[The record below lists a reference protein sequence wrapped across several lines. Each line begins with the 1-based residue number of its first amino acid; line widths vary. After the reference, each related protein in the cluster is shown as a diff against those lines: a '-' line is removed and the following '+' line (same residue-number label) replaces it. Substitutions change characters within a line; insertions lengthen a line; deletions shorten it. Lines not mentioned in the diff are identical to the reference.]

1 MTFSIGHHYLRWA
14 LLSFLGV
21 WLATITTIEPSEA
34 QQLTMEAQEG
44 DEVVSSSDVV
54 ALSGETIS
62 AGSVGE
68 VLGFVRVSEDVAPS
82 GFLLSIDV
90 NGSNYLVDYGA
101 FFSSASETNYLL
113 AEPVSLSSGSSAE
126 LCMRLWPQP
135 GQVEPDLNGIALD
148 IFLDVEIEGEATDDF
163 SYRLKGASERDDDID
178 NQFCVSNL
186 PFEKSVEVTLK
197 AGLVFNNDAA
207 PLSSDISI
215 SSETLRRTPQILL
228 DASSFYIL
236 PADEQGA
243 LPISLV
249 NIETLQIEVFK
260 VDPRSIA
267 STRDL
272 LSSRNGWGLSDLARG
287 SALSLGTYELE
298 ISSEPSQEVSYNLDL
313 DRILSS
319 EGSGFYIVA
328 FNSPELNLRN
338 RDQRPMQ
345 WLVRSDV
352 GASFYSGLNTAS
364 VYLND
369 FATLEP
375 VGAAWVQVVAKNN
388 RILFEGS
395 TNSEGYVAIEQNL
408 LEGEGA
414 HAPRYLVATTTEGDF
429 SYLALDGEQ
438 NVPRSLTE
446 GASRTLNEDV
456 YLGLA
461 RDMVRPGEI
470 LDVNIIARN
479 LDLSP
484 LADFDLDI
492 VLVNGSGSDA
502 LTQSITTNTHGLA
515 TTAINVASSSAL
527 GRYSIQVRRKDGEVL
542 SRAEFNVD
550 DFVPLTIDV
559 AIGSL
564 QDIWNPADRLNAF
577 VEAEYFSGGQASGL
591 EGTLTAQLRS
601 TRVIEDLDDYVFGPV
616 TDGGANS
623 TSDPIEF
630 VLPTGGRFETSL
642 SIDAFDEIPD
652 GVKTIS
658 LRGEI
663 FDIGGR
669 PNFAVLELPV
679 DDQGYYLG
687 VRSNFGPRLEDNGQP
702 SFSVGYFDRLGA
714 SVARGPVNIRLE
726 RLNYRYDWYYSDG
739 GWRWRSVL
747 ETQDPL
753 FSEQFNAGEILIPQ
767 SLSWG
772 RYRLTADDSAG
783 AVTELDFRVG
793 WGGADTVPSEPSEL
807 QVEYHEKSLG
817 RSEIRFEAPFDG
829 IVRVHIAGTDI
840 ISEER
845 YAVEQGAASV
855 PVDLPDGIEP
865 GVNILVT
872 LTRPVERGTEHLP
885 QLALGRV
892 WVPILSETRDLNLAL
907 ETDLSITS
915 VDQITV
921 DVRAD
926 ADASVQLFL
935 IDEGIHALS
944 GYRNQDPAD
953 HFYAPRALN
962 MEFFSNFGRL
972 IRQDDSLETFSVG
985 GDDNALERVRALG
998 ETDFFDTVVLASP
1011 ILSADRGRVS
1021 YSFDAPEME
1030 GSFRLVA
1037 IAASAD
1043 GLGYDELNVQA
1054 QDPIS
1059 IDVSLPRFAVWG
1071 DEISGALQL
1080 RANDG
1085 GQIDLTVRA
1094 GETEQ
1099 RTEMSLPT
1107 GEALNR
1113 SIVIA
1118 PEALQSSVPVSINLN
1133 SELQSVTRSYSLAAR
1148 APSLAHYESYS
1159 LRFVDGTNDNDE
1171 SARYSVSE
1179 LRLEEIDLLDA
1190 DGLYLSLNFSPLPG
1204 VNIQT
1209 AVQGVST
1216 SGAWRGNLT
1225 RKVSL
1230 LRGQIFAS
1238 RVQGAMTGEAFEQ
1251 ISELVDEILELQR
1264 SNGAFANYNWSNAS
1278 VSEEWQPYAVE
1289 TLLFASE
1296 YLEQT
1301 DRIERAIDNGLHY
1314 LANQRSEDIW
1324 TQLYTLG
1331 VLAETG
1337 RDVLSRARYLID
1349 SSILNDAELSRY
1361 RYVDRLN
1368 NIAGALWLADKIG
1381 DYRRYD
1387 EINRVLN
1394 SLVRYD
1400 IARQSDV
1407 AGGAPRQGWRQSNVF
1422 VPNVRT
1428 FRAWG
1433 SIPWYTGHLLAD
1445 ISPENRTE
1453 GVSYLLM
1460 RSAAVYAERS
1470 RSPFS
1475 AAKLLQIL
1483 NSFNGGSGD
1492 DAMVMGIQEVS
1503 VNGVAVPVTQ
1513 RGDVYVSREDLH
1525 NGFELEVTP
1534 AVTGYLN
1541 LQAIGTRSSRDPIG
1555 DGFRVRKSIF
1565 DENGTLVFS
1574 NVSVGGG
1581 RCTDGSAYGCASD
1594 ELVCRNAVDWEGFWD
1609 YRNNR
1614 NWVFEAEMRGLTCG
1628 LSEEFTESIPQDLQR
1643 RFNAVD
1649 EGLLAMEAAQ
1659 GETFIVVLTVEKTRT
1674 GVGNGEV
1681 SKRSQITDLL
1691 PAGFEFVHGP
1701 ASLPE
1706 DSSLAELVEGTEE
1719 RYRPQFEDDRVVL
1732 NLGRWSWSRTSP
1744 SRNTQSFAYVIQARN
1759 IGSVTVPD
1767 ALIEDLEDPTIFG
1780 RSQIGSA
1787 TIRPQ

>member
-1 MTFSIGHHYLRWA
+1 MRLIKFFISRWA
-14 LLSFLGV
+14 LARLSALC
-21 WLATITTIEPSEA
+21 LATLPLLHPVLA
-34 QQLTMEAQEG
+34 QQIPLEINEG

-54 ALSGETIS
+54 ALSGETIA

-68 VLGFVRVSEDVAPS
+68 VLGVVRVAEDVAPS
-82 GFLLSIDV
+82 GFLVSIDV
-90 NGSNYLVDYGA
+90 DGSNYLVDYGA
-101 FFSSASETNYLL
+101 FFSSASEANYLL

-197 AGLVFNNDAA
+197 AGLGFNNDAA

-414 HAPRYLVATTTEGDF
+414 HAPRYLVATTTDGDF

-456 YLGLA
+456 YLSLA

-470 LDVNIIARN
+470 LDVNIIART

-515 TTAINVASSSAL
+515 TAAINVASSSAL
-527 GRYSIQVRRKDGEVL
+527 GRYSVQVRRKDGEVL

-559 AIGSL
+559 AVGSL
-564 QDIWNPADRLNAF
+564 QDIWNPADRLNAY

-601 TRVIEDLDDYVFGPV
+601 ARVIEDLDDYVFGPV
-616 TDGGANS
+616 TDGDANS

-630 VLPTGGRFETSL
+630 VLPTEGRFETTL
-642 SIDAFDEIPD
+642 SVDAFDEIPD

-658 LRGEI
+658 LRGEV

-679 DDQGYYLG
+679 DDQQYYLG

-702 SFSVGYFDRLGA
+702 SFSVGYFDRLGT
-714 SVARGPVNIRLE
+714 SVERGPVNIRLE

-793 WGGADTVPSEPSEL
+793 WGGADSVPSEPSEL
-807 QVEYHEKSLG
+807 QVEYHETSLG

-840 ISEER
+840 MSEER

-926 ADASVQLFL
+926 DDASVQLFL

-1085 GQIDLTVRA
+1085 GQIDLTLRA

-1133 SELQSVTRSYSLAAR
+1133 SDLQSVTRSYSLAAR

-1171 SARYSVSE
+1171 SARYSVSG

-1209 AVQGVST
+1209 ALQSVST

-1225 RKVSL
+1225 SKVSL

-1251 ISELVDEILELQR
+1251 ISELVEEILELQR
-1264 SNGAFANYNWSNAS
+1264 SNGAFANYNWSDAS

-1301 DRIERAIDNGLHY
+1301 NQIERAIDNGLRY

-1349 SSILNDAELSRY
+1349 SSVLNDTELSRY
-1361 RYVDRLN
+1361 RYIDRLN

-1387 EINRVLN
+1387 DINRVLN
-1394 SLVRYD
+1394 SL
-1400 IARQSDV
+1400 IGSEINRQSDV
-1407 AGGAPRQGWRQSNVF
+1407 AGGAPRQSWRQSNVF
-1422 VPNVRT
+1422 VPNVGT
-1428 FRAWG
+1428 FRAWET
-1433 SIPWYTGHLLAD
+1433 IPWYTGHLLAD
-1445 ISPENRTE
+1445 IGPENRTE
-1453 GVSYLLM
+1453 GVSYLMM

-1483 NSFNGGSGD
+1483 NSFDGGPGD
-1492 DAMVMGIQEVS
+1492 DAMVMSIQEVS

-1513 RGDVYVSREDLH
+1513 RGDVYLSREDLH

-1541 LQAIGTRSSRDPIG
+1541 LQAIGTRSSREPIG

-1649 EGLLAMEAAQ
+1649 EGLLAMEAVQ
-1659 GETFIVVLTVEKTRT
+1659 GETFTVVLTIEKTR
-1674 GVGNGEV
+1674 VGEV
-1681 SKRSQITDLL
+1681 SHSTQITDLL
-1691 PAGFEFVHGP
+1691 PAGFEFVRGP
-1701 ASLPE
+1701 ASLPDVE
-1706 DSSLAELVEGTEE
+1706 TLADLVEGTEE
-1719 RYRPQFEDDRVVL
+1719 RYRPQFEDDRLVT
-1732 NLGRWSWSRTSP
+1732 NLGRWRWSNTNP
-1744 SRNTQSFAYVIQARN
+1744 SRNSLSFAYVIQARN
-1759 IGSVTVPD
+1759 IGSVTIPD